1 MTSKSTCQERYPPSA
16 SGSEHTRYVQRAF
29 FVVSLFILCRY
40 KNLHSLLFLKIP
52 DGKPP
57 NVFGLNEKFM
67 DKHYAREIIKECNHA
82 WKDLITGEK
91 ERNLEKCDQ
100 EVKGLVRK
108 LSKSNLVDL
117 AINDDDDEAPN
128 F

>member
-1 MTSKSTCQERYPPSA
+1 
-16 SGSEHTRYVQRAF
+16 
-29 FVVSLFILCRY
+29 
-40 KNLHSLLFLKIP
+40 
-52 DGKPP
+52 
-57 NVFGLNEKFM
+57 M
-67 DKHYAREIIKECNHA
+67 DKHYALEIIKECNHA

-91 ERNLEKCDQ
+91 ERNMDNYDP

-117 AINDDDDEAPN
+117 ANHDEDDDPPT

>member
-1 MTSKSTCQERYPPSA
+1 M
-16 SGSEHTRYVQRAF
+16 
-29 FVVSLFILCRY
+29 
-40 KNLHSLLFLKIP
+40 LLDK
-52 DGKPP
+52 
-57 NVFGLNEKFM
+57 NVFGLDEKFM
-67 DKHYAREIIKECNHA
+67 DKHYALEIIKECNHA

-91 ERNLEKCDQ
+91 ERNMEHVPD

-117 AINDDDDEAPN
+117 AAVENDEAPD